1 MTSAL
6 FDANLPIDVAVIGG
20 GPSGLAAATALKAA
34 GVARV
39 VVLEREAEA
48 GGIPRH
54 CGHHPFGMRE
64 FNRVLKGPDY
74 AARLVDRARKAGVEI
89 HTLCTVVEALPHGRL
104 SLSVPGGTGLMAA
117 KRVIYATGSRETPRS
132 ARLISGARV
141 GGVLNTGSLQ
151 AMVYL
156 KGLRPF
162 ERPVII
168 GSELVAFSA
177 LMTCAHASIRPAA
190 MIESAMRA
198 TARWPIPLFARMQGV
213 PLMTGTTLLS
223 IEGGDK
229 VEAVRVRTANG
240 ETLDIDCD
248 GVVLTGVFTPESA
261 LARCGHL
268 AVDAATGGPVVD
280 QWGRCSDPAYFATGN
295 VLRPVETAGW
305 CWAEGRRAGN
315 WVAKDLENALPRPA
329 STVPVIIGDRRLKY
343 VVPQQL
349 GLFPNRS
356 GMDVFQLRVRE
367 PVSGHL
373 IACCN
378 GKQLFSQRMNS
389 CAERRITVPIEKL
402 RALEP
407 GGVVSFLIEPVEKP
421 QDRAPPAL

>member
-1 MTSAL
+1 MTSSL
-6 FDANLPIDVAVIGG
+6 FDANSPIDVAVIGG

-39 VVLEREAEA
+39 VVMEREAEA

-54 CGHHPFGMRE
+54 CGHYPFGMRE

-74 AARLVDRARKAGVEI
+74 AARLVDRARKHGVEI
-89 HTLCTVVEALPHGRL
+89 HTFCTVVEALPHGKL
-104 SLSVPGGTGLMAA
+104 SLSTPEGAGLMSA
-117 KRVIYATGSRETPRS
+117 KRVLYATGSRETPRS

-141 GGVLNTGSLQ
+141 DGVINTGALQ

-190 MIESAMRA
+190 MIESASRA
-198 TARWPIPLFARMQGV
+198 TARWPVPLFARMKGV
-213 PLMTGTTLLS
+213 PFMTGTKLLS
-223 IEGGDK
+223 IEGTQK
-229 VEAVRVRTANG
+229 VDAVRVRTSDG
-240 ETLDIDCD
+240 KTLAIDCD
-248 GVVLTGVFTPESA
+248 GVVLAGVFTPEAA

-268 AVDAATGGPVVD
+268 AVDASTGGPSVD

-295 VLRPVETAGW
+295 LLRPVETAGW
-305 CWAEGRRAGN
+305 CWAEGRRTGY

-329 STVPVIIGDRRLKY
+329 STVPVVVADRRLKY
-343 VVPQQL
+343 VIPQQL
-349 GLFPNRS
+349 GLLPSHS
-356 GMDVFQLRVRE
+356 GMDAFQLRVRE
-367 PVSGHL
+367 PVSGRL
-373 IACCN
+373 IASCN
-378 GKQLFSQRMNS
+378 GKQLFSQRLNS
-389 CAERRITVPIEKL
+389 CPERRITVPSEKFGSL
-402 RALEP
+402 QPE
-407 GGVVSFLIEPVEKP
+407 GEVSFRIEPAEKP
-421 QDRAPPAL
+421 ETTLHQHR